1 MYEQSIFENR
11 TWSYGEWF
19 HCFCVAGSNLDHRL
33 DNNRHGDPEKMGK
46 VRWRVMGC
54 KCARRSDQYHGWE
67 CTVTD
72 DECAFLVPNS
82 NLCAEI
88 YGEGPDADKEAV
100 CIERV
105 SDDGN

>member
-1 MYEQSIFENR
+1 
-11 TWSYGEWF
+11 
-19 HCFCVAGSNLDHRL
+19 
-33 DNNRHGDPEKMGK
+33 
-46 VRWRVMGC
+46 MGC

-105 SDDGN
+105 SEDGKPI

>member
-1 MYEQSIFENR
+1 
-11 TWSYGEWF
+11 
-19 HCFCVAGSNLDHRL
+19 
-33 DNNRHGDPEKMGK
+33 
-46 VRWRVMGC
+46 MGC

-88 YGEGPDADKEAV
+88 YGEKPDADKEAV
-100 CIERV
+100 CIEMHETALEIDKV
-105 SDDGN
+105 LGEMDK